1 MKQPKKKSKTGG
13 FGDFDQKAGHNIYSN
28 PFNKKPFA
36 ISQLKMTDTEFVA
49 RRLQMQWFESAQIQ
63 LQYIYKQQE

>member
-1 MKQPKKKSKTGG
+1 MQQVKKKSKTGG
-13 FGDFDQKAGHNIYSN
+13 FSDFAQKPGHNIYSN

-36 ISQLKMTDTEFVA
+36 ISQLKVTDGELVA

-63 LQYIYKQQE
+63 LRYF